1 MEIDITYSGITE
13 SDITRNLRWD
23 FDITGKKEIGRK
35 EKHIS
40 RCGI

>member
-13 SDITRNLRWD
+13 SDITINLRWD
-23 FDITGKKEIGRK
+23 FDITEKKEINRT
-35 EKHIS
+35 EFHIT